1 MYDGL
6 AHGLPFVSSN
16 IEFFKE
22 FSNLGL
28 GITVERDPIEFS
40 KAFLKL
46 ERDYDKY
53 ENAVEIFRRKLVWKE
68 VAKKHISLYESIRSN
83 AEDLQVLEKYV

>member
-1 MYDGL
+1 MMAF
-6 AHGLPFVSSN
+6 AHGLPFVASN

-28 GITVERDPIEFS
+28 GIAVERDPVEFS

-46 ERDYDKY
+46 ERDYEKY
-53 ENAVEIFRRKLVWKE
+53 EDAVEIFRRKLVWKE
-68 VAKKHISLYESIRSN
+68 VAKKHRSFYDSIMIK
-83 AEDLQVLEKYV
+83 AADLPVLEKYV